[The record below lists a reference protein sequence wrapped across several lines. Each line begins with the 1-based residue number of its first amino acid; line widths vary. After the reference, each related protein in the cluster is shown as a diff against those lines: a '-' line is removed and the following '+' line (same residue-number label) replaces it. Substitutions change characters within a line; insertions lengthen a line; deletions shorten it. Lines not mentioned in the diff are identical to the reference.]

1 MKSFILTR
9 RGGAF
14 WKNGLMMFC
23 VSKGGFDFYEQLLKM
38 LRGHSTVAKKHNINV
53 LAVFRKIDSPFRNA
67 EHLFM
72 FFQKGAS
79 RRVSVTEIN
88 FVCGFG
94 NMSFFS

>member
-1 MKSFILTR
+1 MGLKKPLRARQPEAQDFKVKGQYAPKTINLKFGQFFEKSICSLERLNLNFL
-9 RGGAF
+9 
-14 WKNGLMMFC
+14 
-23 VSKGGFDFYEQLLKM
+23 
-38 LRGHSTVAKKHNINV
+38 
-53 LAVFRKIDSPFRNA
+53 
-67 EHLFM
+67 